1 MRLLVIDTSA
11 DRCAVGVAID
21 DRAPVVRQAE
31 VGRAHAERLMPMVE
45 EAMAAAGLDFADL
58 SRIAVTIGP
67 GSFTGVRI
75 GVAAA
80 RGLALATGAKAVG
93 IGTLAVHA
101 EAARAVAGAV
111 PVVVAIAASR
121 GEIYAQRFVADGSPD
136 GPPQLGA
143 PETFAG
149 LTTALAAGAVVL
161 AGSGAGS
168 LAAATGGA
176 NRIVHRD
183 AVPDVS
189 ALLRLALRAPETSG
203 PPRPVYLR
211 PPDAKPQGGA
221 ARLARR

>member
-21 DRAPVVRQAE
+21 DRPAVVRQAE

-58 SRIAVTIGP
+58 FRIGVTVGP

-80 RGLALATGAKAVG
+80 RGLALATGARAVG
-93 IGTLAVHA
+93 IGTLTVHA
-101 EAARAVAGAV
+101 EAARGVAGAV
-111 PVVVAIAASR
+111 AVVVAIAASR
-121 GEIYAQRFVADGSPD
+121 GEIYAQGFAADGSSN

-149 LTTALAAGAVVL
+149 LLAVLASGAVVL
-161 AGSGAGS
+161 AGSGADA
-168 LAAATGGA
+168 LAAAAGSDSP
-176 NRIVHRD
+176 IVHRE
-183 AVPDVS
+183 AVPDVG
-189 ALLRLALRAPETSG
+189 ALIRLALRAPEASA

-211 PPDAKPQGGA
+211 PPDAKPQGA
-221 ARLARR
+221 AKVARR